1 MEIKVCVQAILWQ
14 NLNWCFPLICGTSS
28 VSAFLASFMIK
39 EVFRLFYLIISWS
52 VRGISPSVAPL
63 LKQSSSILL
72 KMLANRITSR
82 AHLWGEQGF
91 RQLFCAGHFLYH
103 DFKMHYH
110 ILESIWSIFIYNK
123 DFLTV
128 YRKEVLT
135 FFGYF
140 LCIYWYTSWFLA
152 MPKHSLFPFRFMNGF
167 LFIVFL
173 TNSYFWLV
181 SYFQYLEK
189 WDNIINNH
197 SAVLWVCRMCLY
209 RNSIDLSF
217 VGS

>member
-39 EVFRLFYLIISWS
+39 EVFRLFRLIISWS

-82 AHLWGEQGF
+82 AHFWREQGF
-91 RQLFCAGHFLYH
+91 RQLFYAGPFYIMILKCITIFLSLYEV
-103 DFKMHYH
+103 Y
-110 ILESIWSIFIYNK
+110 WSIIK
-123 DFLTV
+123 IFLTV

-135 FFGYF
+135 FLGYF

-152 MPKHSLFPFRFMNGF
+152 VSKHSLFPFRFMNGF
-167 LFIVFL
+167 VCIVF
-173 TNSYFWLV
+173 W
-181 SYFQYLEK
+181 Q
-189 WDNIINNH
+189 IAIP
-197 SAVLWVCRMCLY
+197 
-209 RNSIDLSF
+209 
-217 VGS
+217 G